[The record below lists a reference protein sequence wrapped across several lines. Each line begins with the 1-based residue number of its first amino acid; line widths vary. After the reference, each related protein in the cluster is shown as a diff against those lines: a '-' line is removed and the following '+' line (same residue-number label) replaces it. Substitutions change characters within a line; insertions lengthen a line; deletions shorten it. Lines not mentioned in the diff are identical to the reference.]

1 MQAKVALIMG
11 SKSDWA
17 TMEAAAEIM
26 DKLGVAYHVEV
37 VSAHRT
43 PVKLAEFSES
53 AVERGFKVIIGGAG
67 GAAHLPGMVAAHT
80 RLPVLGVP
88 VQSKAL
94 NGMDSLL
101 SIAQMP
107 KGVAVG
113 TLAIGTA
120 GAFNAGLLA
129 CQILANEDAV
139 LAERIEAFRNE
150 QTDTVLSNPDP
161 REA

>member
-1 MQAKVALIMG
+1 MQVDVALIMG
-11 SKSDWA
+11 SKSDWV
-17 TMEAAAEIM
+17 TMEGAAEIM
-26 DKLGVAYHVEV
+26 DILGVSYHVEV

-53 AVERGFKVIIGGAG
+53 AADKGFKVIIGGAG

-80 RLPVLGVP
+80 HLPVLGVP

-113 TLAIGTA
+113 TLAIGNA

-129 CQILANEDAV
+129 CQILATNNPELAQKIKAFRANQTETV
-139 LAERIEAFRNE
+139 LAH
-150 QTDTVLSNPDP
+150 PDP

>member
-1 MQAKVALIMG
+1 MQAEVALIMG

-17 TMEAAAEIM
+17 TMESAAEIM
-26 DKLGVAYHVEV
+26 DALGVSYHVEV

-53 AVERGFKVIIGGAG
+53 AADKGFKVIIGGAG

-107 KGVAVG
+107 KGVA
-113 TLAIGTA
+113 IGNA

-129 CQILANEDAV
+129 CQILALSNPV
-139 LAERIEAFRNE
+139 LADKIEEFRTN
-150 QTDTVLSNPDP
+150 QTNTVLENPDP
-161 REA
+161 REV